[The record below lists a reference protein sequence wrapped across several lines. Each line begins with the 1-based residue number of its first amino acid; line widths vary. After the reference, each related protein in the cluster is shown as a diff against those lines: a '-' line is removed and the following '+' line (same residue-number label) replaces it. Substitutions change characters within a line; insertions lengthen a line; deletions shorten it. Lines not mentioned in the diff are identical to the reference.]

1 MDIAI
6 TLPLDLWKKI
16 VAGEKTIELRKNFPK
31 EFDVVTDR
39 VYVILKGTTLIAGYF
54 VVSSFENFRVEG
66 RSDFYPFLTQIAMP
80 KQWIF
85 DYWGYSPTVY
95 FWHIRYVN
103 PFVNLVDR
111 RSVWNIKTNPQSF
124 FYVN

>member
-16 VAGEKTIELRKNFPK
+16 VSGEKSIELRKNFPK
-31 EFDVVTDR
+31 EFNVKTDR
-39 VYVILKGTTLIAGYF
+39 VYVILKGTTRIAGYF
-54 VVSSFENFRVEG
+54 MVSSFEA
-66 RSDFYPFLTQIAMP
+66 FYAESINDLYPILYKIAVP
-80 KQWIF
+80 KQWIIG
-85 DYWGYSPTVY
+85 YIGYSSMVY

-111 RSVWNIKTNPQSF
+111 RSVWHLKTNPQSY
-124 FYVN
+124 FYIN